1 MFFSDADGLNLD
13 YACSEVWPICGRM
26 HHLSFWVSG
35 PFAPYPLYTLSLT
48 DLSYVQADYR
58 ADGYTEWDTP
68 AARYMSVG
76 MAAT

>member
-1 MFFSDADGLNLD
+1 
-13 YACSEVWPICGRM
+13 M